1 MRPAHSLLPKLG
13 LDARTVLEYFFAR
26 ERISLASTNLNYP
39 GFPVLVEIC
48 MLVQVWRYSLANWFC
63 LDRGFTRSNVLDLQ
77 SNCSAAF
84 NQYFGC
90 AIDMQFDES
99 IHRDTVTFLQ
109 EYQGVKGHASRAS

>member
-48 MLVQVWRYSLANWFC
+48 MLVQVWRYSLAKWLC
-63 LDRGFTRSNVLDLQ
+63 LDRAFTRSNVSDLQ

-99 IHRDTVTFLQ
+99 IHRDTVTFLN
-109 EYQGVKGHASRAS
+109 EYRGVTSPASKAS